1 MKKGV
6 GGKITV
12 DGFSFPNEPAYRMY
26 RGLLRLQEIG
36 RVNDLEVNEDVPLL
50 VNEIEVGTVT
60 ITFRFFDQMIQ
71 QERRIIVASGP
82 HNALRD
88 FKIRCFEAQYGKT
101 IELWG

>member
-12 DGFSFPNEPAYRMY
+12 DGFSFQNEPAYRMY

-60 ITFRFFDQMIQ
+60 ITFRFFDQMIK

-82 HNALRD
+82 YNALRD

>member
-1 MKKGV
+1 MTRV
-6 GGKITV
+6 AGGKITV
-12 DGFSFPNEPAYRMY
+12 DGFSFTNETAYGMY

-36 RVNDLEVNEDVPLL
+36 RVNDLEVNDYVPFL

-101 IELWG
+101 IEVWG